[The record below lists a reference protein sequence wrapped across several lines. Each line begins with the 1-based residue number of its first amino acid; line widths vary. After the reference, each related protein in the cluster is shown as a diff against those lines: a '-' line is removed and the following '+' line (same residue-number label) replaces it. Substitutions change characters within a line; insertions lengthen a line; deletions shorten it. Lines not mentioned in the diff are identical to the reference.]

1 MQRVYFISGLGADKR
16 VFEKLDL
23 SWCEPVFVTWIRPLS
38 KESLPAY
45 AARLR
50 RQIGDPSPII
60 VGISFGGML
69 AAEMLRVDPSV
80 TIILLASIQNS
91 KELPRWYRLGK
102 YLPLYRV
109 LPRPLLLPGNFISQ
123 WLFGVRSAAGRQTF
137 NQIVQ
142 NTDSDFVRWAI
153 WSILHWKTASA
164 LPPGIIHIHGTKDR
178 ILPCPAGIT
187 THKIQ
192 GGGHLL
198 PLEYPETISQLL
210 KNHILSPGTVIY

>member
-23 SWCEPVFVTWIRPLS
+23 SWCEPVFVTWIKPLR
-38 KESLPAY
+38 KETLPAY

-50 RQIGDPSPII
+50 RQIDDPSPIV

-69 AAEMLRVDPSV
+69 AAEMLRLDPSV
-80 TIILLASIQNS
+80 RILLLASIQNS
-91 KELPRWYRLGK
+91 KQLPQWYRLGK
-102 YLPLYRV
+102 YLPLYLA
-109 LPRPLLLPGNFISQ
+109 LPRRLLLPGNFISQ
-123 WLFGVRSAAGRQTF
+123 WLFGVRTASVKRLF
-137 NQIVQ
+137 KQIVQ
-142 NTDSDFVRWAI
+142 NIDTGFVKWAI

-164 LPPGIIHIHGTKDR
+164 LSPGIIHIHGTKDR
-178 ILPCPAGIT
+178 ILPCPAGVT
-187 THKIQ
+187 THKIP

-210 KNHILSPGTVIY
+210 KKHILSPGAADC